1 MKDANAA
8 IEVVTLTQPGSVDVT
23 RTPNRVN
30 VPTTPPTMI
39 APAPSGPIMDSHS
52 YFESSYRVLARL
64 PHANVEAVADKLF
77 QAYVEGRRVFLFG
90 NGGSAALASHFACDL
105 GKGTI
110 DADDHHPKRYK
121 VLALT
126 DNTALITAW
135 ANDTC
140 YEKVFAEQLR
150 NFIERNDIAFAISGS
165 GRSPNVLQALQVAR
179 QAGAFNIGLTGF
191 LGGEMKRMCDLCIV
205 IPSDNMQIIEDLHV
219 SVTHALFTILRN
231 RIALESQVIA

>member
-8 IEVVTLTQPGSVDVT
+8 IETVTVTQPGSVNVQ
-23 RTPNRVN
+23 RTPNGVN
-30 VPTTPPTMI
+30 VPTTPTTVTVQ
-39 APAPSGPIMDSHS
+39 APSGPIMDPHS
-52 YFESSYRVLARL
+52 YFENSYRVLARL
-64 PHANVEAVADKLF
+64 PYPNVEAVADKLF
-77 QAYVEGRRVFLFG
+77 RAYVEGRRVFLFG

-110 DADDHHPKRYK
+110 GADDHQKRFK

-135 ANDTC
+135 ANDSSF
-140 YEKVFAEQLR
+140 EKVFSEQLR
-150 NFIERNDIAFAISGS
+150 NFIERDDIAFAISGS

-219 SVTHALFTILRN
+219 SVTHALFTIVRN